1 MKDQELIL
9 LPALAASVD
18 AEGKLFLTQKY
29 LDGVAEY
36 AKNWPGPVTTLARLT
51 KHPIRDLDPVEVLL
65 ENGPNSIEIRPQ
77 DHGHLASRL
86 IGAAGVMAFLAPD
99 EAPMLQVCN
108 EIEVPVVFV
117 SEYSPKTERQ
127 IVDSEVSNPIIRV
140 RRKAW
145 LQGAERMRR
154 KMLQKSAG
162 LQCSG
167 TPTYDIYRPLQ
178 SNALLF
184 FDNRVRE
191 ADILLDDALSLKT
204 SEILKKQPLRLVF
217 GGRLTAMKGVLDLP
231 RIAKALVDL
240 GVPFSL
246 DIVGDGP
253 LTEEL
258 RAAISAPPLANFV
271 ALHRPMDFRT
281 EWIPYLKTS
290 ADLFICPHPQGD
302 PSSTYPEVMSC
313 GVAIAGYANEAFSG
327 IVSHSNSGFLS
338 PIGKPALLAQRIA
351 QLHEDRHEL
360 AVAMNR
366 AVAFARKHTFE
377 ATFARRMDHLASS
390 VGLVTCP

>member
-1 MKDQELIL
+1 MKDPELIL
-9 LPALAASVD
+9 LPALPASVD

-51 KHPIRDLDPVEVLL
+51 KQPVRDLDPVEVTLG
-65 ENGPNSIEIRPQ
+65 NVPNSIEIRPQ
-77 DHGHLASRL
+77 DHGQLASRL
-86 IGAAGVMAFLAPD
+86 MGAAGVMAFLAPD

-127 IVDSEVSNPIIRV
+127 IVDAEVSNPIIRV

-145 LQGAERMRR
+145 LQGAERTRQ
-154 KMLQKSAG
+154 KMLLKSAG

-167 TPTYDIYRPLQ
+167 TPTYDVYRPLQ

-191 ADILLDDALSLKT
+191 TDILSDDALSVKT

-231 RIAKALVDL
+231 RIAQALVNL

-253 LTEEL
+253 QAEEL
-258 RAAISAPPLANFV
+258 RTAISTPTLASCV
-271 ALHRPMDFRT
+271 ALHRPMDFQA

-313 GVAIAGYANEAFSG
+313 GVAIAGYENEAFSG
-327 IVSHSNSGFLS
+327 IVSQSSSGFLS
-338 PIGKPALLAQRIA
+338 PIGKPELMAQRIA
-351 QLHEDRHEL
+351 RLHEDRQE
-360 AVAMNR
+360 VATAMTR
-366 AVAFARKHTFE
+366 ALAFARKHTFE
-377 ATFARRMDHLASS
+377 ATFARRMEHMARC
-390 VGLVTCP
+390 VGL

>member
-1 MKDQELIL
+1 MKDPELIL
-9 LPALAASVD
+9 LPALPASVD

-51 KHPIRDLDPVEVLL
+51 KQPVRDLDPVEVTLG
-65 ENGPNSIEIRPQ
+65 NVPNSIEIRPQ
-77 DHGHLASRL
+77 DIGQLASRL
-86 IGAAGVMAFLAPD
+86 MGAAGVMAFLAPD

-127 IVDSEVSNPIIRV
+127 IVDAEVSNPIIRV

-145 LQGAERMRR
+145 LQGAERTRQ
-154 KMLQKSAG
+154 KMLLKSAG

-167 TPTYDIYRPLQ
+167 TPTYDVYRPLQ

-191 ADILLDDALSLKT
+191 TDILSDDALSVKT
-204 SEILKKQPLRLVF
+204 LEVLKKQPLRLVF

-231 RIAKALVDL
+231 RIAQALVNL

-253 LTEEL
+253 QAKEL
-258 RAAISAPPLANFV
+258 RSAISTPTLASCV
-271 ALHRPMDFRT
+271 ALHRPMDFQA
-281 EWIPYLKTS
+281 EWIPHLKTS

-313 GVAIAGYANEAFSG
+313 GVAIAGYENEAFSG
-327 IVSHSNSGFLS
+327 IVSQSSSGFLS
-338 PIGKPALLAQRIA
+338 PIGKPELMAQRIA
-351 QLHEDRHEL
+351 RLHEDRQE
-360 AVAMNR
+360 VATAMTR
-366 AVAFARKHTFE
+366 ALAFARKHTFE
-377 ATFARRMDHLASS
+377 ATFARRMEHMARC
-390 VGLVTCP
+390 VGL